1 MRVHSMDCSV
11 TTRCLSVTHQYSVD
25 TSEHILKF
33 FCRQITPLAT
43 TLVFFH
49 IKRDSNTPMGTP
61 LTGALNARGYQ
72 KNYDFRPM
80 SRFVSEM
87 MQDRATVIMEGE

>member
-1 MRVHSMDCSV
+1 
-11 TTRCLSVTHQYSVD
+11 
-25 TSEHILKF
+25 
-33 FCRQITPLAT
+33 
-43 TLVFFH
+43 
-49 IKRDSNTPMGTP
+49 MGTP

-80 SRFVSEM
+80 SRLVSEM